1 VFENIEALIEKLG
14 MLIKK
19 NIVEANSNEEEG
31 SGEFSPNTVDNYDYY
46 DVKQRYTLR
55 KNVFEPNSTD

>member
-1 VFENIEALIEKLG
+1 

-19 NIVEANSNEEEG
+19 NIVEANSGDEEA

-46 DVKQRYTLR
+46 DVTQRYTLR
-55 KNVFEPNSTD
+55 KNVF